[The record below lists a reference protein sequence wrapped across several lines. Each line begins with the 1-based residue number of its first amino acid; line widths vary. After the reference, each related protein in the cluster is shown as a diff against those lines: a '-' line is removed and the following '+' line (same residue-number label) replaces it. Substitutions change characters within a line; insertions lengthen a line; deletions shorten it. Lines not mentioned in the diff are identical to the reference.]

1 MALVGGPLPN
11 PLYHCP
17 RKHTFN
23 VSWKECLKQ
32 TQGSYVDP
40 VCFRHSFYCDPYLYF
55 NQFVFLISKTD
66 FYAVFYC
73 GFPVGIRVNVS
84 KVVVVPAAVLFQN
97 ASCNNRL
104 GIIGISFSEWQ
115 SQFGETSVTRLIW
128 KQGRSFTTAYV
139 YSAILQFKMSLDSSQ
154 SVSTASTGQTPT
166 QRPQPTQRL

>member
-1 MALVGGPLPN
+1 MALVGSPLPN

-73 GFPVGIRVNVS
+73 GFPVGIRVNVC

-104 GIIGISFSEWQ
+104 AVDGVHTGHIEGHRIEGGEHADIGNNRDIVL
-115 SQFGETSVTRLIW
+115 GVAVTVW
-128 KQGRSFTTAYV
+128 
-139 YSAILQFKMSLDSSQ
+139 
-154 SVSTASTGQTPT
+154 
-166 QRPQPTQRL
+166 